1 MGVDTTAYNIVF
13 MLHIIS
19 IIVGFGGVILNG
31 IYGSE
36 AKKRKGAEGAA
47 IGAANLHVTE
57 IAEKVIMTVPIWGIG
72 LVLMSD
78 GAWKFSQLWVGL
90 ALVLFILTM
99 GFATGVQLRNQK
111 RMSQLAN
118 ELSMA
123 GAGGP
128 PPGGAAGGPPPQV
141 AEMEALEKKLG
152 MGGAFLSFMIVVLIY
167 LMVFK
172 PGV

>member
-1 MGVDTTAYNIVF
+1 MGVGSTAYKLVF

-57 IAEKVIMTVPIWGIG
+57 IAEKVIMTVPVWGIL
-72 LVLMSD
+72 LVILSD
-78 GAWKFSQLWVGL
+78 GAWKFSQAWVGI
-90 ALVLFILTM
+90 AIALFIVVM
-99 GFATGVQLRNQK
+99 GFATGVQLKNQK
-111 RMSQLAN
+111 RMSALAN
-118 ELSMA
+118 EMA
-123 GAGGP
+123 MAGGP
-128 PPGGAAGGPPPQV
+128 PPGAAPGGPPPQV
-141 AEMEALEKKLG
+141 VEMEALEKKLG
-152 MGGAFLSFMIVVLIY
+152 MGGAFLSVMVVVMIY

-172 PGV
+172 PGL

>member
-1 MGVDTTAYNIVF
+1 MGIGSTGYKIVF

-31 IYGSE
+31 IYGAE
-36 AKKRKGAEGAA
+36 AKKRKGPEGAA

-57 IAEKVIMTVPIWGIG
+57 IAEKVIMSVPVWGIL
-72 LVLMSD
+72 LVILSD
-78 GAWKFSQLWVGL
+78 GVWKFSQVWVGT
-90 ALVLFILTM
+90 AIVLFILVM

-111 RMSQLAN
+111 RMSALAN
-118 ELSMA
+118 EMA
-123 GAGGP
+123 MASAGGP

-152 MGGAFLSFMIVVLIY
+152 MGGAFLSVMVVVMIY

-172 PGV
+172 PGL

>member
-1 MGVDTTAYNIVF
+1 MGVGSTAYKLVF

-31 IYGSE
+31 IYGAE

-57 IAEKVIMTVPIWGIG
+57 IAEKVIMTVPVWGIL
-72 LVLMSD
+72 LVILSD
-78 GAWKFSQLWVGL
+78 GAWKFSQAWVGI
-90 ALVLFILTM
+90 AIALFIVVM
-99 GFATGVQLRNQK
+99 GFATGVQLKNQK
-111 RMSQLAN
+111 RMSALAN
-118 ELSMA
+118 EMA
-123 GAGGP
+123 MAGGP
-128 PPGGAAGGPPPQV
+128 PPGAAAGGPPPQV

-152 MGGAFLSFMIVVLIY
+152 MGGAFLSVMVVVMIY

-172 PGV
+172 PGL

>member
-1 MGVDTTAYNIVF
+1 MGVGSMAYKLVF

-31 IYGSE
+31 IYGAE

-57 IAEKVIMTVPIWGIG
+57 IAEKVIMTVPVWGIL
-72 LVLMSD
+72 LVILSD
-78 GAWKFSQLWVGL
+78 GVWKFSQAWVGI
-90 ALVLFILTM
+90 AIVLFLVVM

-111 RMSQLAN
+111 RMSALAS
-118 ELSMA
+118 ELAM
-123 GAGGP
+123 AGGP
-128 PPGGAAGGPPPQV
+128 PPGAAAGGPPPQV
-141 AEMEALEKKLG
+141 VEMEALEKKLG
-152 MGGAFLSFMIVVLIY
+152 MGGAFLSAMVVVMIY